1 MEVTTLVVPGQ
12 NDSDD
17 ELKQVADFLFNTCGA
32 DVPWH
37 VSRFYPQYKYS
48 DAPSTPET
56 TLQRAYNIAKAAGLH
71 YVYIGNLRTIK
82 GENTYCPKCKR
93 LLIERE
99 GFYVTEN
106 NVKNGCCCGCNEKIA
121 GFELGG

>member
-1 MEVTTLVVPGQ
+1 
-12 NDSDD
+12 
-17 ELKQVADFLFNTCGA
+17 
-32 DVPWH
+32 

-48 DAPSTPET
+48 DVPPTPGA
-56 TLQRAYNIAKAAGLH
+56 TLQKAYEIAKAAGLH

-82 GENTYCPKCKR
+82 GENTYCPKDKQ

-99 GFYVTEN
+99 GFCVTEN
-106 NVKNGCCCGCNEKIA
+106 RVKNGCCPGCNEKIA